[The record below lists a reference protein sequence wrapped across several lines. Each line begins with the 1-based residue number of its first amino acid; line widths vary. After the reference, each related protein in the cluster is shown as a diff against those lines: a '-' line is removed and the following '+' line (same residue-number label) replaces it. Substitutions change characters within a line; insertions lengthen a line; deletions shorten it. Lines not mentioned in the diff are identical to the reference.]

1 MPSTRE
7 IRRRIRSVRST
18 AQITKAMELV
28 AAARMRRAQQ
38 RVLSSRPYAERMR
51 AMLADL
57 AQITGSAESAAY
69 PLLAVRPVQRVMVIL
84 ITPDRGLCGSLP
96 SNIIRRAT
104 RFILDDAGVP
114 APLVT
119 VGRKG
124 RDFMRRFGREIVAEF
139 TNLGDAPTF
148 LDITP
153 ISRIAIDDYENG
165 RVDAVYVIYTRFI
178 STLQQRPAVLKVLP
192 VEAPSEP
199 SGQYSDFIFEP
210 SPRDVLNELL
220 PRFVEVQIYQ
230 ALLDAIASE
239 QSARMVAMRNAT
251 DNANDLIKEL
261 TLTYNKVRQA
271 NITKEI
277 LEIAAGS
284 DALKA

>member
-1 MPSTRE
+1 VPSTRE
-7 IRRRIRSVRST
+7 IRRRIRSVRNT

-38 RVLSSRPYAERMR
+38 RVLASRPYAERMR

-57 AQITGSAESAAY
+57 AQLAQGSVDGAY
-69 PLLAVRPVQRVMVIL
+69 PLLASRPVRRAQVIL

-104 RFILDDAGVP
+104 RFVLDEAG
-114 APLVT
+114 APTQFVT

-124 RDFMRRFGREIVAEF
+124 RDFMRRYGREIEAEF
-139 TNLGDAPTF
+139 IGLGDAPGY
-148 LDITP
+148 LDIAP
-153 ISRIAIDDYENG
+153 ITRIAIDDFERG
-165 RVDAVYVIYTRFI
+165 AVDAVYLVYARFI
-178 STLQQRPAVLKVLP
+178 STLAQRPEVIKVLP
-192 VEAPSEP
+192 VEPPREP
-199 SGQYSDFIFEP
+199 SGRYSEFIFEP
-210 SPRDVLNELL
+210 SPQQVLNYLL

-230 ALLDAIASE
+230 AVLDSIASE

-251 DNANDLIKEL
+251 DNANGLIKDL

-271 NITKEI
+271 GITKEI
-277 LEIAAGS
+277 LEIAAGAN
-284 DALKA
+284 ALQG